1 MKNESFFMVFGG
13 IVLTEE
19 EQELFDITIIGG
31 GPTGLF
37 TAFYAG
43 MRQMKVKIIESLPQL
58 GGQLSTLYPE
68 KEIFDVAGFPK
79 IKAKDLVKNLIVQ
92 AEQFHPEVVLDEAIS
107 SLVRHDDGVI
117 ELIGASGCVHRTK
130 TVVITAG
137 VGAFAPRPL
146 KVDQSVENFTNIH
159 YYVQDI
165 TIFKD
170 KRVVILGGGD
180 SAVDWANT
188 LASIARSVTII
199 HRRDQFRAHETSV
212 EAMKKAS
219 VQVKTPFIAKSVSGT
234 KDHIEQLTIQMVK
247 GETEETLPLDDLI
260 VNYGFVSALGPIKD
274 WGIELEKNSILV
286 NSKME
291 TNIPGVYAAGDI
303 ASYPGKIKLIA
314 TGLGEA
320 PTAVNNAKHYIDPKS
335 RTQPV
340 HSSSAGELFEK

>member
-1 MKNESFFMVFGG
+1 M
-13 IVLTEE
+13 TE

-37 TAFYAG
+37 TTFYAG

-79 IKAKDLVKNLIVQ
+79 IKAKDLVKNLTVQ
-92 AEQFHPEVVLDEAIS
+92 AEQFHPDVVLDEAIS
-107 SLVRHDDGVI
+107 SMVRREDGVI
-117 ELIGASGCVHRTK
+117 ELIGASGRAHRTK
-130 TVVITAG
+130 TIVITAG

-146 KVDQSVENFTNIH
+146 KVDQSVEKFTNIH
-159 YYVQDI
+159 YYVQDV
-165 TIFKD
+165 TIFK
-170 KRVVILGGGD
+170 KRRVVILGGGD

-188 LASIARSVTII
+188 LAPIAKSVTII

-219 VQVKTPFIAKSVSGT
+219 VQIKTPFIAKSVSGSQ
-234 KDHIEQLTIQMVK
+234 DRIDQLTIQMVK

-274 WGIELEKNSILV
+274 WGLELEKNSILV

-303 ASYPGKIKLIA
+303 AAYPGKIKLIA

-320 PTAVNNAKHYIDPKS
+320 PTAVNNAKHYLDPKS
-335 RTQPV
+335 RAQPV
-340 HSSSAGELFEK
+340 HSSSAGELFAK